1 LFRPFGSLLFIEI
14 LSPKNI
20 CGKETLPF
28 ASKTRIDALATNRNP
43 TRPAPVPSKEFLN
56 QPPKEEIVSKK
67 TMTAA
72 FALMLA
78 AALPAYAQTSSTSP
92 SSTSPSSTSPSSMSN
107 SHVTATQLQPGQMR
121 ATQLDGATV
130 YDTRNQKVG
139 DVKDIILD
147 RDGKVAAVVIDVGAF
162 LGIGGKNV
170 AVSMN
175 DLKITQDSNSN
186 RPRVAV
192 DMTKDQLK
200 AAQVFDLN
208 GRNTSSGTTTPPA
221 NRPSTG
227 TTTTPS
233 TPPRQ

>member
-1 LFRPFGSLLFIEI
+1 M
-14 LSPKNI
+14 
-20 CGKETLPF
+20 
-28 ASKTRIDALATNRNP
+28 
-43 TRPAPVPSKEFLN
+43 
-56 QPPKEEIVSKK
+56 SKK

-78 AALPAYAQTSSTSP
+78 AALPAYAQTSSTGA
-92 SSTSPSSTSPSSMSN
+92 SSTSPTSTSTSSMS
-107 SHVTATQLQPGQMR
+107 SPHVTATQLQPGQLR
-121 ATQLDGATV
+121 TTQLDGATV
-130 YDTRNQKVG
+130 YDTQNQKVG

-175 DLKITQDSNSN
+175 DLKITQDSNSSK
-186 RPRVAV
+186 PRVAV

-208 GRNTSSGTTTPPA
+208 GRNTSSGTTTPPVT
-221 NRPSTG
+221 RPSTG